1 MAKSAK
7 KSKKKNSFI
16 TVLVLGVLIAVLG
29 IELMQLY
36 GKLRREQV
44 RQEELSSQVQELRQE
59 NDSLRSDLDKADDE
73 EFIKNKAREQ
83 LNMVEAGERIFID
96 VNH

>member
-1 MAKSAK
+1 M
-7 KSKKKNSFI
+7 
-16 TVLVLGVLIAVLG
+16 LGVLIAVLG
-29 IELMQLY
+29 VELIQLY

-44 RQEELSSQVQELRQE
+44 REGELSSQVQELRQE
-59 NDSLRSDLDKADDE
+59 NDSLRSDLEKADDE
-73 EFIKNKAREQ
+73 EFVKNKARQQ

>member
-7 KSKKKNSFI
+7 KGKKKNSLI

-29 IELMQLY
+29 VELIQLY

-44 RQEELSSQVQELRQE
+44 REGELSSQVQELRQE
-59 NDSLRSDLDKADDE
+59 NDSLRSDLEKADDE
-73 EFIKNKAREQ
+73 EFVKNKARQQ